1 MGAVVETREQ
11 KKEAEPPAAEKK
23 SRPKAWLI
31 FGVFVLLLGAGAGAY
46 LHFTAGRETTDDAQI
61 DGHIHPVSPRVTGT
75 VVKLLVTD
83 NQRVKAGDVL
93 LVIDPKPY
101 QVAVDRAKADVAE
114 AEATRHADHTEVPI
128 VRTTTSS
135 QLSSAMAG
143 VVEAKAGVASAGKQV
158 DAAEAKLAT
167 AAALVREAKANAD
180 KAARDV
186 ERFRTLVE
194 KEEISRQ
201 QFDAATATAAAS
213 RAQWEAAQAQ
223 EREAEQGVR
232 VARSLLEQQEAR
244 VARAEADARA
254 AESAPQQ
261 VAATR
266 ARAESASAKVLQM
279 KAALERA
286 ELDLGHTVVKAPVD
300 GIISQRNVE
309 LGQVVQSG
317 QPLLAV
323 VDLENVWVTANYKEN
338 QLANM
343 RPGQKAIVSVDAYG
357 GRTYQGHVDSI
368 AAATGA
374 KFSMLPPEN
383 ATGNFVKV
391 VQRIPVKIVIEKGQG
406 AEGALRPGMS
416 VEPTVYTK

>member
-1 MGAVVETREQ
+1 MEAVVETREEKRQ
-11 KKEAEPPAAEKK
+11 EPAEKK
-23 SRPKAWLI
+23 GRGKAWLI
-31 FGVFVLLLGAGAGAY
+31 FGLFVLVLGVGAAAY

-75 VVKLLVTD
+75 VVKLLVRD

-93 LVIDPKPY
+93 LVVDPQPY

-114 AEATRHADHTEVPI
+114 AEATRHANHTEVPI

-135 QLSSAMAG
+135 QLSGAMAG
-143 VVEAKAGVASAGKQV
+143 VAEAKAGVASAGKQV

-167 AAALVREAKANAD
+167 GAALVREAKANAD
-180 KAARDV
+180 KAARDL
-186 ERFRTLVE
+186 ERMQKLVE

-201 QFDAATATAAAS
+201 QFDAATAAAAAS
-213 RAQWEAAQAQ
+213 RAQWEAAKAQ
-223 EREAEQGVR
+223 EREAEEGVR
-232 VARSLLEQQEAR
+232 VARSILEQQRAR

-266 ARAESASAKVLQM
+266 ARAESASARVLQM

-286 ELDLGHTVVKAPVD
+286 ELDLGHTVVKAAVD
-300 GIISQRNVE
+300 GVISQRNVE
-309 LGQVVQSG
+309 LGQVVQAG

-323 VDLENVWVTANYKEN
+323 VDLDNVWVTANYKEN
-338 QLANM
+338 QLENM
-343 RPGQKAIVSVDAYG
+343 RPGQKAVVSVDAYG
-357 GRTYQGHVDSI
+357 GRTYRGHVDSI
-368 AAATGA
+368 AAGTGA
-374 KFSMLPPEN
+374 RFSLLPPEN

-391 VQRIPVKIVIEKGQG
+391 VQRIPVKILIEKGQD
-406 AEGALRPGMS
+406 AEQVLRPGMS